1 MCEILAPSGAFEQL
15 QAAINAGADAV
26 YLGYG
31 EFNARRNAKNFTFE
45 ELTQAVEYCHSYG
58 VKVHATVN
66 TLIKDNETENIY
78 SVLTDLAKAN
88 VDAVIVQDLGV
99 ARIIKQSFPDLIM
112 HASTQL
118 TVHNVSGAKLLKSL
132 GFSRVVL
139 SRELSEK
146 EIEKIC
152 KETDIEIEV
161 FIHGALC
168 MSISGGCY
176 LSSVL
181 GQRSGNRG
189 LCAQPCRLDFTL
201 NNRDHA
207 LSLKDM
213 CHIPYLK
220 RLKEIGV
227 TSFKIEGR
235 MKRPE
240 YVYASVLACKQAL
253 NGEKPDLETL
263 KNVFSRSGFTDGYI
277 TGKRD
282 INMFGYRK
290 KEDVIN
296 SEKVI
301 KSLSVYKNPV
311 QRVPLTLKAYIK
323 DGEEAII
330 IYNDGIN
337 SATVTGKKPEKAL
350 TRETS
355 GDDVLKQLSKTG
367 GTPYYIKEN
376 EVFVS
381 RGISYPLS
389 ELNALRRQALDKLT
403 KERIKRCEQ
412 TILPLKKE
420 KIKLNMEQTTVIRV
434 ANIEQ
439 LKFVQNDTPVIIPIE
454 HITQEILSKYKTVIG
469 EIPSLIFPFDED
481 AVFEKLAILKEFGL
495 KTISADNI
503 SGIYFAKELKFNII
517 CSWGMNVL
525 NSLSVFALN
534 DMGVK
539 GIIASFESSKRGVE
553 ELSNPV
559 PVGHITYGYLPLMR
573 MRACPNKHQE
583 NCKNCKGVSTIKD
596 RMNVEFTLICNN
608 KKFTTLLNSVPLCVF
623 DENIKSDFNLLYF
636 TVESPERVKEI
647 LELSQNNSALNFT
660 RTKGLYF
667 KNLK

>member
-1 MCEILAPSGAFEQL
+1 MCEILAPCGAFEQL

-31 EFNARRNAKNFTFE
+31 EFNARRNAKNFTFD
-45 ELTQAVEYCHSYG
+45 ELKQAVEYCHSFG

-66 TLIKDNETENIY
+66 TLIKDNEIEKIY
-78 SVLTDLAKAN
+78 AVLTDLVKAN

-99 ARIIKQSFPDLIM
+99 ARIIKESFPDLTM

-146 EIEKIC
+146 EIAKIC

-168 MSISGGCY
+168 MCISGGCY

-189 LCAQPCRLDFTL
+189 LCAQPCRLDFTI
-201 NNRDHA
+201 NNKDHA

-213 CHIPYLK
+213 CHIPYTK
-220 RLKEIGV
+220 RLKEMGV

-282 INMFGYRK
+282 SSMFGYRK

-296 SEKVI
+296 TEKVL

-311 QRVPLTLKAYIK
+311 QRVPLTLKATVK
-323 DGEEAII
+323 NGEEATV
-330 IYNDGIN
+330 IYNDGEF
-337 SATVTGKKPEKAL
+337 SVTVTGERPDTAQN
-350 TRETS
+350 RETS
-355 GDDVLKQLSKTG
+355 KEDVLKQLSKTG
-367 GTPYYIKEN
+367 GTPYYIKEAD
-376 EVFVS
+376 VFVE
-381 RGISYPLS
+381 GGLSYPLS
-389 ELNALRRQALDKLT
+389 NLNALRRDALNKLT
-403 KERIKRCEQ
+403 EKRITKQEQ
-412 TILPLKKE
+412 RILPLKKE
-420 KIKLNMEQTTVIRV
+420 KFKTDREQKTVIRV

-439 LKFVQNDTPVIIPIE
+439 LKFVQNDTPIIVPIE
-454 HITQEILSKYKTVIG
+454 HITQELLTEFKNVIG
-469 EIPSLIFPFDED
+469 EIPSLIFPFDEEQ
-481 AVFEKLAILKEFGL
+481 VYEKLAILKGFGL
-495 KTISADNI
+495 KTVSIDNI
-503 SGIYFAKELKFNII
+503 SGIYFAKKLDFNII

-525 NSLSVFALN
+525 NSLSVFVLN
-534 DMGVK
+534 DIGVK
-539 GIIASFESSKRGVE
+539 GIIASFESSKRGIE

-573 MRACPNKHQE
+573 MRACPNK
-583 NCKNCKGVSTIKD
+583 NGVDCKNCKGISVIKD
-596 RMNVEFTLICNN
+596 RINTEFTLLCNN

-623 DENIKSDFNLLYF
+623 DEKIKSDFNLLYF
-636 TVESPERVKEI
+636 TLESAQRVKEI
-647 LELSQNNSALNFT
+647 IELSNNNVAPDFP

>member
-15 QAAINAGADAV
+15 KSAINAGADAV

-31 EFNARRNAKNFTFE
+31 DFNARRNAKNFTFE
-45 ELTQAVEYCHSYG
+45 ELKQAVEYCHSYG

-66 TLIKDNETENIY
+66 TLIKDNEINGIY
-78 SVLTDLAKAN
+78 SVLTDLANAN

-99 ARIIKQSFPDLIM
+99 ARIIKESFPDLTM

-118 TVHNVSGAKLLKSL
+118 TVHNVSGAKLLKEL

-168 MSISGGCY
+168 MCISGGCY

-189 LCAQPCRLDFTL
+189 LCAQPCRLDFTV
-201 NNRDHA
+201 NNKDHA

-213 CHIPYLK
+213 CHIPYIK
-220 RLKEIGV
+220 RLKDLGV

-263 KNVFSRSGFTDGYI
+263 KNVFSRSGFTDGYFV
-277 TGKRD
+277 GKRD
-282 INMFGYRK
+282 ASMFGYRN

-296 SEKVI
+296 SEKVL

-311 QRVPLTLKAYIK
+311 QRVPLTLNATIK
-323 DGEEAII
+323 NGEDATV
-330 IYNDGIN
+330 IYNDGEN
-337 SATVTGKKPEKAL
+337 SVCVKGKQPEIAQNRPTTK
-350 TRETS
+350 
-355 GDDVLKQLSKTG
+355 DDVLKQLSKTG
-367 GTPYYIKEN
+367 GTPYYINSEN
-376 EVFVS
+376 VCIEENL
-381 RGISYPLS
+381 SYPLS
-389 ELNALRRQALDKLT
+389 ELNALRRKALEELT
-403 KERIKRCEQ
+403 LKRISRKPQR
-412 TILPLKKE
+412 ILPLKKE
-420 KIKLNMEQTTVIRV
+420 EFKTKRQQKTVIRV
-434 ANIEQ
+434 SNVEQ
-439 LKFVQNDTPVIIPIE
+439 LKFVQNDTPIIMPIE
-454 HITQEILSKYKTVIG
+454 HITKEILSNYDVVIG

-481 AVFEKLAILKEFGL
+481 GIYEKLAILKGFGL
-495 KTISADNI
+495 KTIAVDNI
-503 SGIYFAKELKFNII
+503 CGFYFAKKLDLSVF

-534 DMGVK
+534 DIGVI
-539 GIIASFESSKRGVE
+539 GIIASFESSKKGIE
-553 ELSNPV
+553 QLSNPV

-573 MRACPNKHQE
+573 MRACPNK
-583 NCKNCKGVSTIKD
+583 NGADCKKCNGIAVIKD
-596 RMNVEFTLICNN
+596 RMNVEFTLTCNH
-608 KKFTTLLNSVPLCVF
+608 KKFTTLLNSVPLCAF
-623 DENIKSDFNLLYF
+623 DEEIKSDFNLLYF
-636 TVESPERVKEI
+636 TIESPQRVKEI
-647 LELSQNNSALNFT
+647 IELSNKKSAPDFP
-660 RTKGLYF
+660 RTKGLYS

>member
-1 MCEILAPSGAFEQL
+1 MCEILAPCGAFEQL

-45 ELTQAVEYCHSYG
+45 ELKEAVEYCHSFG

-66 TLIKDNETENIY
+66 TLIKDNEIEKIY
-78 SVLTDLAKAN
+78 SVLTDLAKAD

-118 TVHNVSGAKLLKSL
+118 TVHNVTGAKLLKSL

-146 EIEKIC
+146 EIAKIT

-168 MSISGGCY
+168 MCISGGCY

-213 CHIPYLK
+213 CHIPYIK
-220 RLKEIGV
+220 KLKEIGV

-253 NGEKPDLETL
+253 KGEKPDLETL

-282 INMFGYRK
+282 SGMFGYRK
-290 KEDVIN
+290 KEDVEN
-296 SEKVI
+296 TEKVL

-311 QRVPLTLKAYIK
+311 QRVPLTLKATIK
-323 DGEEAII
+323 EGEEATVT
-330 IYNDGIN
+330 YNDGVN
-337 SATVTGKKPEKAL
+337 TVTATGVKPEKAIS
-350 TRETS
+350 RETS
-355 GDDVLKQLSKTG
+355 RDDALKQLSKTG
-367 GTPYYIKEN
+367 GTPYYIKESH
-376 EVFVS
+376 VFVE
-381 RGISYPLS
+381 RGLSYPIS
-389 ELNALRRQALDKLT
+389 ELNSLRRDALNQLT
-403 KERIKRCEQ
+403 QLRIKRCNQ
-412 TILPLKKE
+412 RILPLKKE
-420 KIKLNMEQTTVIRV
+420 KFKTDREQKTVIRV
-434 ANIEQ
+434 ANVEQ
-439 LKFVQNDTPVIIPIE
+439 LKFVQNDTPVIMPID
-454 HITQEILSKYKTVIG
+454 HITQDILSKYKTVIG

-481 AVFEKLAILKEFGL
+481 KVYEKLAILKGFGL
-495 KTISADNI
+495 KTVTVDNI

-534 DMGVK
+534 DIGVK
-539 GIIASFESSKRGVE
+539 GIVASFESSKRGIQ

-559 PVGHITYGYLPLMR
+559 PVGHISYGYLPLMR
-573 MRACPNKHQE
+573 MRACPNKTKE
-583 NCKNCKGVSTIKD
+583 NCKNCNGISSIKD
-596 RMNVEFTLICNN
+596 RMNVSFTLLCND

-636 TVESPERVKEI
+636 TLETPNQVKEI
-647 LELSQNNSALNFT
+647 ITLSQNNSAPDFP
-660 RTKGLYF
+660 RTKGLYS

>member
-1 MCEILAPSGAFEQL
+1 MCEILAPCGAFEQL
-15 QAAINAGADAV
+15 QAAINGGADAV

-31 EFNARRNAKNFTFE
+31 EFNARRNAKNFSFE
-45 ELTQAVEYCHSYG
+45 ELKQAVEYCHSFG

-66 TLIKDNETENIY
+66 TLIKDNEIEKIY
-78 SVLTDLAKAN
+78 AVLTDLVKAN

-99 ARIIKQSFPDLIM
+99 ARIIKESFPDLIM

-118 TVHNVSGAKLLKSL
+118 TVHNVTGAKLLKSL

-146 EIEKIC
+146 EIAKIC

-213 CHIPYLK
+213 CHIPYIK

-227 TSFKIEGR
+227 ASFKIEGR

-282 INMFGYRK
+282 STMFGYRK

-296 SEKVI
+296 TEKVL

-311 QRVPLTLKAYIK
+311 QRVPLTLNAIIK
-323 DGEEAII
+323 DGEDATVT
-330 IYNDGIN
+330 YRDGIN
-337 SATVTGKKPEKAL
+337 AVTVTGEKPETAQN
-350 TRETS
+350 RETS
-355 GDDVLKQLSKTG
+355 KEDVLKQLSKTG
-367 GTPYYIKEN
+367 GTPYYINEN
-376 EVFVS
+376 NVFVE
-381 RGISYPLS
+381 GGLSYPLS
-389 ELNALRRQALDKLT
+389 NLNALRRDALNKLT
-403 KERIKRCEQ
+403 EKRITKQEQ
-412 TILPLKKE
+412 RILPLKNE
-420 KIKLNMEQTTVIRV
+420 KIKTDREQKTVIRV

-439 LKFVQNDTPVIIPIE
+439 LEFVQNDTPVIIPIE
-454 HITQEILSKYKTVIG
+454 HITQEILSKYETVIG
-469 EIPSLIFPFDED
+469 EIPSLIFPFDEEK
-481 AVFEKLAILKEFGL
+481 VYEKLAILKGFGL
-495 KTISADNI
+495 KTVAVDNI

-534 DMGVK
+534 DIGVK
-539 GIIASFESSKRGVE
+539 GIIASFESSKRGIE

-559 PVGHITYGYLPLMR
+559 PVGHISYGYLPLMR
-573 MRACPNKHQE
+573 MRACPNKTRE
-583 NCKNCKGVSTIKD
+583 NCKNCTGITSIKD
-596 RMNVEFTLICNN
+596 RMNVDFMLLCNN

-623 DENIKSDFNLLYF
+623 DEKIKSDFNLLYF
-636 TVESPERVKEI
+636 TLETPNQVKEI
-647 LELSQNNSALNFT
+647 ITLSKNNSAPDFP